1 VTASGRSP
9 WTILGVI
16 LAAQTAANIGPL
28 GLPAI
33 APLIRQ
39 DLGLTLAQAGSF
51 LSAYY
56 VGPIAMS
63 MAAGSVSDRWGL
75 RATMVLGQ
83 LVIAVGLLAV
93 SAAQSYAVLIGLM
106 MAAGLGY
113 GMLNPTSTTAVI
125 GWFPRERRA
134 TVVGLKQVGLP
145 FGGAVGAVLLPALAL
160 TLGWRL
166 AVVLS
171 AAGICLVAAVTAAA
185 YRNPPGAETAAAP
198 TTHSRL
204 RSVLGNRD
212 MWLVSVASL
221 IFAAMQTVW
230 MAYLVLYLRE
240 LGLGVAAAAGY
251 LGQAQITGMLGRIA
265 FGLLSDRIF
274 HGQRRIVLII
284 AACGSMLCTF
294 GIAATRPPAGPTW
307 LATLSLAFGFFGIGW
322 NGVQHTLMAELAGPR
337 AATTAVG
344 LGLATSSIGVTV
356 APPVF
361 GWIVERAG
369 SFRGPWIG
377 LAFTMA
383 AALGLLA
390 LVRERP
396 HNRRDD

>member
-1 VTASGRSP
+1 VTAARSA

-16 LAAQTAANIGPL
+16 LAAQTTANVGPL
-28 GLPAI
+28 GMPAI
-33 APLIRQ
+33 APLIRE

-56 VGPIAMS
+56 VGPVVMS
-63 MAAGSVSDRWGL
+63 MAAGSISERWGR

-83 LVIAVGLLAV
+83 LVIAVGLVAV
-93 SAAQSYAVLIGLM
+93 SVGHSYSVLVVLMIG
-106 MAAGLGY
+106 AGLGY
-113 GMLNPTSTTAVI
+113 GILNPTSTTAVI
-125 GWFPRERRA
+125 SWFPRQRRA

-145 FGGAVGAVLLPALAL
+145 FGGALGAVLLPALAL
-160 TLGWRL
+160 RIGWRVAVAL
-166 AVVLS
+166 A
-171 AAGICLVAAVTAAA
+171 AAAICLVAAVTAVV
-185 YRNPPGAETAAAP
+185 YQNPPAAEPAP
-198 TTHSRL
+198 GPATEPRL
-204 RSVLGNRD
+204 RAVLANRD
-212 MWLVSVASL
+212 LWLVSVASL

-251 LGQAQITGMLGRIA
+251 LGQAQLTGMLGRIV

-274 HGQRRIVLII
+274 HGQRRIVLVI

-294 GIAATRPPAGPTW
+294 GIAATRAPAHPAW
-307 LATLSLAFGFFGIGW
+307 LATLALAFGFFGIGW

-337 AATTAVG
+337 TATAAVG
-344 LGLATSSIGVTV
+344 LGLAASSIGVTV

-361 GWIVERAG
+361 GWIVGRVG

-377 LAFTMA
+377 LALTMGA
-383 AALGLLA
+383 TPGLLA
-390 LVRERP
+390 LVHERP
-396 HNRRDD
+396 HNRRRD